1 MQKTVPFLD
10 LGAAYIELKP
20 EIDAAISRVMNSGGY
35 ILGPEVDTFE
45 RDFSEY
51 LGSNYAVAVSD
62 GLSALCLALRA
73 LGIEEGD
80 EVIVPSNTFI
90 ATWLAVSH
98 CGATPVPVEP
108 DPLTHNIAVEKLS
121 LSLTKRTRA
130 IVPVHL
136 YGRPANM
143 DPIIRFARDNNLK
156 IVEDA
161 AQAHGAKYKGNKIG
175 SLSSDAVAWSFYPGK
190 NLGAF
195 GDGGA
200 ITTNDLDIAKKLR
213 LYRNYGSE
221 KKYEHRIKG
230 FNSRLDEIQAA
241 ILSVKLKYLDSWNT
255 RRKNIAEKY
264 IANFCNTQIKIPNTS
279 AVEESVWHLFVV
291 QCAEREQLQHHC
303 TRLGIPT
310 LIHYPCPPH
319 RQEAYSLHI
328 KLPIAES
335 LANHVIS
342 LPIGPHMSESDINRV
357 IEAVNTFRC
366 I

>member
-1 MQKTVPFLD
+1 MQKTIPFLD
-10 LGAAYIELKP
+10 LGAAYIEIKP

-35 ILGPEVDTFE
+35 VLGSEVDAFE
-45 RDFSEY
+45 KKFSEY
-51 LGSNYAVAVSD
+51 LGSDYAVAVSD
-62 GLSALCLALRA
+62 GLSALSLALRS
-73 LGIEEGD
+73 LGIKEGD

-108 DPLTHNIAVEKLS
+108 DPETHNMAVENLS

-143 DPIIRFARDNNLK
+143 DPIIQFARDNNLK

-175 SLSSDAVAWSFYPGK
+175 SLASDAVAWSFYPGK

-200 ITTNDLDIAKKLR
+200 VTTNDPDVKNRLR
-213 LYRNYGSE
+213 LFRNYGSE

-241 ILSVKLKYLDSWNT
+241 TLRVKLEYLDSWNA
-255 RRKNIAEKY
+255 RRKSIAKRY
-264 IANFCNTQIKIPNTS
+264 IADILNTHIKLPNVS
-279 AVEESVWHLFVV
+279 SSEESVWHLFVV
-291 QCAEREQLQHHC
+291 QCSEREQFRHHC
-303 TRLGIPT
+303 TKLGITT

-319 RQEAYSLHI
+319 QQEAFALDI
-328 KLPIAES
+328 KLPVAES
-335 LANHVIS
+335 LSRQVIS
-342 LPIGPHMSESDINRV
+342 LPIGPHMSESDINLI
-357 IEAVNTFRC
+357 IEGVNSFRC
-366 I
+366 G